1 MRQQLEFFGQKLMF
15 SRNVQIYKAAQQMLA
30 YVLRES
36 FRFIFIASIRYRLIT
51 DRLVVEV
58 V

>member
-1 MRQQLEFFGQKLMF
+1 MIFCRSVSDLKSG
-15 SRNVQIYKAAQQMLA
+15 AADVSF